1 MMKKKTKVFWLADC
15 SSIGIPCRG
24 SSATGNG
31 VFYNLCGSGR
41 RISDYTW

>member
-1 MMKKKTKVFWLADC
+1 MMKKKNKSVLADC
-15 SSIGIPCRG
+15 SSIGIPYRG

-41 RISDYTW
+41 RIFDYTW